1 MRTAYDQQMDDL
13 LRRLSDEC
21 EGVEIGDV
29 MNVCA
34 VMIGYALRRIPPELH
49 ESIIAKLLNF
59 MHEARDGKTET
70 MQH

>member
-21 EGVEIGDV
+21 EGVEISDV

-34 VMIGYALRRIPPELH
+34 VMIGLGLRKIPSELH
-49 ESIIAKLLNF
+49 ESIIAKLLGF
-59 MHEARDGKTET
+59 MRETYDGEV
-70 MQH
+70 QH